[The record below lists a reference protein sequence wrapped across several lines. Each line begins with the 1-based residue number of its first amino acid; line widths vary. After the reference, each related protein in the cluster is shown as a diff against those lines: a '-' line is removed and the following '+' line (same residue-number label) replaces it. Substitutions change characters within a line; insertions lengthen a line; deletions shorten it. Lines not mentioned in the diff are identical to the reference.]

1 MILEVKTVYCPFGYH
16 NAVFPALWV
25 PNYHLLVDDLLVCKL
40 SWNQPYIPEVFNI
53 ICMPE
58 IWADYDFRTRY
69 ENWLLKND
77 CKNTNIPR
85 GGTKDTSLFL
95 QTLYFTSTGNYN
107 YPIST

>member
-58 IWADYDFRTRY
+58 I
-69 ENWLLKND
+69 
-77 CKNTNIPR
+77 
-85 GGTKDTSLFL
+85 
-95 QTLYFTSTGNYN
+95 
-107 YPIST
+107 